1 LSIAVRRTIIENVF
15 TTLYFLYSIVM
26 SSPESGT
33 GSLAR
38 RRILVVMLFALS
50 AAALAL
56 NALLALAGGTDA
68 ARWLQP
74 GNYAVAL
81 ILVVQLA
88 VCCILL
94 ADYLRGPGGGED
106 GEGGGLP
113 RYLMTARE
121 IELARI
127 ARELHDE
134 LGSNLTAVAMDL
146 AWARKHLQD
155 QQPVA
160 ARLER
165 AHSVLSSTVDA
176 KRRIIDELRP
186 TILDNLGLS
195 AAIESHAMAFS
206 VRTGLHLDLQLA
218 EDVPEL
224 PPGAPIALFRIFQEA
239 LTNAANHAG
248 EAHLRV
254 ALRVEGGV
262 LVLEIIDDGVG
273 VPAPKSGT
281 AATFGLVEMRERARQ
296 IGASIVVGSGA
307 DGRGTVVRANLK
319 LPVVPRK

>member
-1 LSIAVRRTIIENVF
+1 VPHHNQNHR
-15 TTLYFLYSIVM
+15 YSGNPIVM
-26 SSPESGT
+26 SSPDGDNAWSV
-33 GSLAR
+33 R
-38 RRILVVMLFALS
+38 KRIRILVTLLFALS
-50 AAALAL
+50 AAALAG
-56 NALLALAGGTDA
+56 NALLSLSTAPPADAGRA
-68 ARWLQP
+68 LQP
-74 GNYAVAL
+74 GSVAMAAVLAGQ
-81 ILVVQLA
+81 LVV
-88 VCCILL
+88 CCLL
-94 ADYLRGPGGGED
+94 VADYLRQPHSGGS
-106 GEGGGLP
+106 GEGSGLP

-121 IELARI
+121 SELARI

-165 AHSVLSSTVDA
+165 AHSVLSATVDA

-206 VRTGLHLDLQLA
+206 VRTGLHLDLELA
-218 EDVPEL
+218 DDVPEL

-248 EAHLRV
+248 EARLHV
-254 ALRVEGGV
+254 ALRVKSGI
-262 LVLEIIDDGVG
+262 LVLEIADDGRG
-273 VPAPKSGT
+273 MPAAKAGA
-281 AATFGLVEMRERARQ
+281 AATYGLLEMRERARHL
-296 IGASIVVGSGA
+296 GATISVESGA
-307 DGRGTVVRANLK
+307 DGRGTVVRAT
-319 LPVVPRK
+319 LPLPAVPAASRV